1 MATCALG
8 GRTLENALGMA
19 RFTTLIPV
27 GAAQLKAR
35 PGMIKALAD
44 LTGSEN
50 RRGKQPHQACQNKSP
65 GKP

>member
-8 GRTLENALGMA
+8 GRALENALGMA
-19 RFTTLIPV
+19 RFTTLIAM
-27 GAAQLKAR
+27 GAVQLKAR
-35 PGMIKALAD
+35 PGMIKTLAG

-50 RRGKQPHQACQNKSP
+50 RRGKQTHQACQNECP